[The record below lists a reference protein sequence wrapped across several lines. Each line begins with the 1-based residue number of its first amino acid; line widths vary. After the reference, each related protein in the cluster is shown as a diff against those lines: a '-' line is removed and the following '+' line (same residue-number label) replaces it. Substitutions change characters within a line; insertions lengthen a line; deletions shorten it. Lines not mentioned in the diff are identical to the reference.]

1 MLMFQQ
7 RRATASTAAEGDGRW
22 GRGNKGSQSKGEIDD
37 DEDNDNDDDDDKFG
51 GVASAFDDI
60 NYQVIA
66 AEGEN
71 SAAQALRNASEVDFE
86 FTPIKHSCWT

>member
-1 MLMFQQ
+1 MAAEAEATREARAKVGLMMMLMMLMGESVINHSNKE
-7 RRATASTAAEGDGRW
+7 TMTIAAAGD
-22 GRGNKGSQSKGEIDD
+22 
-37 DEDNDNDDDDDKFG
+37 
-51 GVASAFDDI
+51 DDI

-86 FTPIKHSCWT
+86 FLPQ